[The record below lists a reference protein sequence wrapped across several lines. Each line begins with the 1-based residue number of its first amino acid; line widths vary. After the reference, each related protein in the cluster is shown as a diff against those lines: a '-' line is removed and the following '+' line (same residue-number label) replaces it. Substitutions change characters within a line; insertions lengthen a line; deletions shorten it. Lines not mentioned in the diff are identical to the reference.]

1 MTKTFTIA
9 PQFYSDY
16 PPPDMIL
23 ESKTPLPVL
32 MDNMEKALS
41 NYPVKYRK
49 RTMFVFAE
57 LMQNIQKHQ
66 TGNDGVVFMWK
77 EDEEIILA
85 GVNNI
90 ELNNTKA
97 IEKELQTA
105 EGLSDD
111 ELKKEIKSRWQHP
124 NKPGTGLLQMI
135 SKSNHF
141 PDIKY
146 KLTETKVYVS
156 IKLHIHV
163 N

>member
-1 MTKTFTIA
+1 MTEIFTIA
-9 PQFYSDY
+9 PQFYRDY
-16 PPPDMIL
+16 PPPDLIM

-32 MDNMEKALS
+32 MDNMEKSLS

-77 EDEEIILA
+77 DDDEIILA

-97 IEKELQTA
+97 IEKEIQTA
-105 EGLSDD
+105 EGLSGD
-111 ELKKEIKSRWQHP
+111 ELKREIKSRWQHTD
-124 NKPGTGLLQMI
+124 NLGTGLLQ
-135 SKSNHF
+135 
-141 PDIKY
+141 
-146 KLTETKVYVS
+146 
-156 IKLHIHV
+156 
-163 N
+163 